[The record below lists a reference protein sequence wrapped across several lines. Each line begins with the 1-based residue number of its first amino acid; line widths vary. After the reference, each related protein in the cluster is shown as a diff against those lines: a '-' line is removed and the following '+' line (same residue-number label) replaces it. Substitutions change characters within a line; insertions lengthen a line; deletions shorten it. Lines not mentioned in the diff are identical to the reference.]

1 MPTINQI
8 RRCYNC
14 GVILQCDD
22 PNKEGYVKKE
32 TLESASQNFLFCDK
46 CFEKE
51 RYRKR
56 SNEPLLEND
65 FVTLLN
71 DAKKKQALIVYVV
84 NLFSFEAAFNHQLN
98 DILSG
103 MNILVVANK
112 FDLLPSGTKKDEIEE
127 YVAHRFR
134 AAGLQMSADKVIVAS
149 AFDDDTAREIMM
161 RIYEMKNGKDVFIV
175 GSHLSGKSTLLSSIL
190 RVFSNFSGATIV
202 TEPYPNTNLD
212 VMKIPFNKKSSM
224 YNTPGLSID
233 NSILYN
239 LDKPTFNTIFATQ
252 TLKERQIVVA
262 KNQALLFGGLGF
274 IELLS
279 GDKTIFNC
287 YFNDKVI
294 LKRLNPN
301 RNPMDERFV
310 KLIASKAVKPVY
322 QGISSVK
329 DLDVYEIDVND
340 SRTTYRDIGILGL
353 GWINFKAS
361 NQIIRIYVPKGVSI
375 YSSRPKINKK

>member
-98 DILSG
+98 DILNG

-212 VMKIPFNKKSSM
+212 VMKIPFNKNSSM